1 MFIREQTKEYEKL
14 VKRGQYSKAKKI
26 KLAKPNQ
33 QKTLQIFYYE
43 IQLKKE
49 SMRHLM
55 SIQDAQEFQNEY
67 QVWDPK
73 LKDMVFLKFGI
84 EKDEYNNAANCHKLM
99 EMEEVQA
106 KMQEIEDMM
115 DQDPNF
121 RERAMMAL

>member
-1 MFIREQTKEYEKL
+1 
-14 VKRGQYSKAKKI
+14 
-26 KLAKPNQ
+26 
-33 QKTLQIFYYE
+33 
-43 IQLKKE
+43 
-49 SMRHLM
+49 MRHLM
-55 SIQDAQEFQNEY
+55 SIQDPIDFQNEY

-115 DQDPNF
+115 DKDPDF
-121 RERAMMAL
+121 RARAMAALQGQDGSEYPDSQDDEFDNNQFDSDDGVMYDQN